1 MSQIE
6 TAPGSR
12 VAEDRPEIAAPAKA
26 PDLRPIL
33 PMSTPV
39 ALVVAA
45 LITALIVAVPAFAWL
60 ALGWLLA
67 WGGVGVR

>member
-1 MSQIE
+1 MSQINE

-33 PMSTPV
+33 PLSTPV
-39 ALVVAA
+39 ALVVTVLIA
-45 LITALIVAVPAFAWL
+45 LVPALQWA

-67 WGGVGVR
+67 WCGVAPR